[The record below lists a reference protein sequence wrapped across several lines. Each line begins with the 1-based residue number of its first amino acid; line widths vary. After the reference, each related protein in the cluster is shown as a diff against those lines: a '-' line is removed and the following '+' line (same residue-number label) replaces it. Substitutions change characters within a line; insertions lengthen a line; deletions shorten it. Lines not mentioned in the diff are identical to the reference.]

1 MILLEAVR
9 EILRPQGYS
18 ADTATME
25 HYPMFE
31 GDLDDAD
38 EYELSRTHYQ
48 DWRKA
53 LQATFLSKGAKF
65 VVKSEQHEGA
75 LIFGVTPF
83 PGDIGRIWMLQ
94 SRLFVIE
101 AYKAHGRGLPYKMGS
116 VTSAMIDLFLWH
128 HPALFNFIP
137 RSQTRNIRWLQQGG
151 FQFFH
156 RTDIDTDI
164 VFFGQGDGVEALA
177 ANTGLWDSC
186 LGVELT
192 KPPVQKMEEI
202 PATDAGWLT
211 EGNAIPSID

>member
-116 VTSAMIDLFLWH
+116 VTSAMIDLFLVAPPGLVQLYPTKSDQK
-128 HPALFNFIP
+128 HPVGFNKVGSSFSIGP
-137 RSQTRNIRWLQQGG
+137 TSIRILCSSGKEMVW
-151 FQFFH
+151 
-156 RTDIDTDI
+156 R
-164 VFFGQGDGVEALA
+164 
-177 ANTGLWDSC
+177 
-186 LGVELT
+186 
-192 KPPVQKMEEI
+192 P
-202 PATDAGWLT
+202 
-211 EGNAIPSID
+211 